1 MKKFL
6 AVFMCV
12 LVMLSF
18 ATTAVSAK
26 TEEVLQ
32 ASSSSVLQ
40 EDIED
45 DDEGA
50 VKVLELFKY
59 IFSLVD
65 WSSFLGILAS
75 TIGTILAMF
84 SGAAPSVA

>member
-18 ATTAVSAK
+18 ATTAVYAK
-26 TEEVLQ
+26 TEVAVQ
-32 ASSSSVLQ
+32 ASSSPVLQ
-40 EDIED
+40 D
-45 DDEGA
+45 DLDEGA
-50 VKVLELFKY
+50 VKVVELFKY

-65 WSSFLGILAS
+65 WSSFIGILIS
-75 TIGTILAMF
+75 TISTILAMF
-84 SGAAPSVA
+84 GGGAKTTA